1 MPYYHF
7 IIFDIIDLQRNSSR
21 IRKLDFTNIY
31 LQHIPTKKEEFY
43 GFTFRYS
50 KIYKFVFLE
59 FDKYINANIVEE
71 NYKNNDF
78 VYGYRKI
85 FDYVSYHREFYYE
98 ILRKFSHFKKENHNL
113 ILVDHVINNAKE
125 LLSRSPGYS
134 PTISVN
140 QKDFLEKLFTFVDKN
155 DFKNQVFPKIFIGKS
170 KYITMDTDVFQPKEK
185 WEDGLISTIT
195 SKTDYTLTG
204 WFIVQSIKVLEVIRY
219 LKIHFPNDYLFIK
232 DPKTYDDVASII
244 KNGYN
249 KTDDSHGIIFL
260 LTKEFPDIHSIIRE
274 LNEGIIF
281 YKCEPIF
288 LTNPHI
294 VVFSN
299 FVPIVYSKD
308 ILEYYT
314 DIQTL
319 NEETSTLEKSS
330 FKLEE
335 NLI

>member
-1 MPYYHF
+1 MSYKNFYYF
-7 IIFDIIDLQRNSSR
+7 IIFEIIDLPRKSSR
-21 IRKLDFTNIY
+21 VRKLNLKNIY
-31 LQHIPTKKEEFY
+31 SSYDIVTINCEFEGY
-43 GFTFRYS
+43 LYS
-50 KIYKFVFLE
+50 KLCKFICIE
-59 FDKYINANIVEE
+59 TDKYIRDDDIIQE
-71 NYKNNDF
+71 NYGNDNF
-78 VYGYRKI
+78 IHGYKKI
-85 FDYVSYHREFYYE
+85 FEYHTSRNFSSILKSQTRYY
-98 ILRKFSHFKKENHNL
+98 IENKIIIRFEHYMKIFLKHNSPNF
-113 ILVDHVINNAKE
+113 DEKMIN
-125 LLSRSPGYS
+125 S
-134 PTISVN
+134 II
-140 QKDFLEKLFTFVDKN
+140 EKYNYKSKVY
-155 DFKNQVFPKIFIGKS
+155 PKIFIGKS